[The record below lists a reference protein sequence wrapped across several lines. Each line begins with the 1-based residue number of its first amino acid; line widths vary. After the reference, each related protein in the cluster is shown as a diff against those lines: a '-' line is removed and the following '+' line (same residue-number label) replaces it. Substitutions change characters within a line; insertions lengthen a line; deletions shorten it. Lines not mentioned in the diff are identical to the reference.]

1 MSIGQIIA
9 VANQKGGCSKTTTAI
24 NLAAIPKETGA
35 DVLLIDADPQ
45 QSAIK
50 WRGIAQEGAVP
61 FEVVSIPKP
70 VLHQAAPSF
79 AQKYDYVVIDCPPGT
94 EEISKSALI
103 AARLAIIPI
112 KPSPFDIWS
121 GTEVISLIK
130 RAQQLNPNLDA
141 RFLLS
146 MKIPNTRIAKD
157 SSELLGKYPFKIFE
171 TQISQ
176 RVALAECV
184 IEGLTVLQYAP
195 TGESSKEFRE
205 LGKEVLASLK
215 NQKAPEQPTAEEVIN
230 A

>member
-1 MSIGQIIA
+1 MPMGHIIA

-24 NLAAIPKETGA
+24 NLAAAIKETGA

-70 VLHQAAPSF
+70 VLHQSAPSL

-112 KPSPFDIWS
+112 KPSPFDVWS
-121 GTEVISLIK
+121 GTEVINLIK
-130 RAQQLNPNLDA
+130 RAQQFNSHLDA

-146 MKIPNTRIAKD
+146 QKIPNTKIAKD
-157 SSELLGKYPFKIFE
+157 TTQLVGKYPYKLFATSIC
-171 TQISQ
+171 Q
-176 RVALAECV
+176 RVAMAECV
-184 IEGLTVLQYAP
+184 IEGQTILQYAP
-195 TGESSKEFRE
+195 SGESAKEFRE
-205 LGKEVLASLK
+205 LGQEVLNCLK
-215 NQKAPEQPTAEEVIN
+215 ETKPIAPLTAEEVIN